1 MPCWP
6 PGPSWDWQIWT
17 ESCLESWDSSLNSSV
32 RFLFYFLFWRGE
44 GKKGVGTSF
53 GAEDPDLSRA
63 QGQASL
69 ATSSFELS
77 LLPALLGTKVLGK
90 SPIPPLPSKRESR
103 PERGQSRRNVKNLH
117 FMVNFLVLGFD
128 GILTFN
134 KSNQSSFSPGW
145 GGKNP
150 EPRASFLTLL
160 KRKKKKDFD
169 ILIYTFFM
177 VGFLFCFVFVLVV
190 VVPV

>member
-1 MPCWP
+1 M
-6 PGPSWDWQIWT
+6 
-17 ESCLESWDSSLNSSV
+17 
-32 RFLFYFLFWRGE
+32 
-44 GKKGVGTSF
+44 GTSF

-90 SPIPPLPSKRESR
+90 SPIPPLLSKRESR

-145 GGKNP
+145 GGK
-150 EPRASFLTLL
+150 PRAPGEFSYTF
-160 KRKKKKDFD
+160 KKKKKK
-169 ILIYTFFM
+169 
-177 VGFLFCFVFVLVV
+177 
-190 VVPV
+190 